1 MVYIGVPD
9 QSSGLRNETCLR
21 GLPHHRQ
28 LLLRVALRLPGFF
41 TAAVVTAVG
50 RKLCPVSTDPDLE
63 PTELLPQPV
72 VPFSGKDGFHRFHR
86 RGEKNRATEA
96 VTKFL

>member
-1 MVYIGVPD
+1 MVSTGVPD
-9 QSSGLRNETCLR
+9 KSSGLRNETRIR

-28 LLLRVALRLPGFF
+28 LLLRVTLRLPGFF
-41 TAAVVTAVG
+41 IVAAVG

-72 VPFSGKDGFHRFHR
+72 VPFSGKDGFQRFHH
-86 RGEKNRATEA
+86 RGEKTRATEA